1 MDYGFQNSNKRKA
14 SIIRF
19 RTKMIELV
27 GAAEL
32 PQTTSGANGGDTG
45 DQTTLS

>member
-1 MDYGFQNSNKRKA
+1 MDYGFQNSNKQKA

-27 GAAEL
+27 GAE
-32 PQTTSGANGGDTG
+32 ANGGDTG
-45 DQTTLS
+45 DQTTIS